1 MTRENA
7 AAVEGRARLIHVHT
21 RAHVY
26 VHNTHTNTEVTLG
39 PESPGNVKKKK
50 KRQHGNNTTWKHGL
64 VSCKCQMCINQMLI
78 NGAMQQGEK
87 LSSGCTGSVI
97 RTQLA
102 LFFFKSNSVEISFI
116 ITSTTSP
123 GKQKKK
129 KFYF

>member
-39 PESPGNVKKKK
+39 PESPENVRKKKK
-50 KRQHGNNTTWKHGL
+50 KRQHGNNTTWKHRL

-78 NGAMQQGEK
+78 NSAMQQGEK
-87 LSSGCTGSVI
+87 LSSGCTGSVV

-102 LFFFKSNSVEISFI
+102 PFFL
-116 ITSTTSP
+116 
-123 GKQKKK
+123 
-129 KFYF
+129 

>member
-50 KRQHGNNTTWKHGL
+50 RQHGNNTTWKHGL

-87 LSSGCTGSVI
+87 LSSGCTGSVV

-102 LFFFKSNSVEISFI
+102 PFFL
-116 ITSTTSP
+116 
-123 GKQKKK
+123 
-129 KFYF
+129 